1 MAKLI
6 TDGTRKAIKN
16 MVYVSQC
23 ARTLSLMPSAE
34 NFAMRLIGDMIIVNR
49 KLNNISIRINEIL
62 DKYSSMPS
70 DSLHEGFEET
80 LNSIGNAS
88 DYTKLAIEDTSDAMT
103 SNDKSSQEI
112 GDALDSAVSSN
123 TSASLQIGGGLTYG
137 SIAIGNNIKLAMTG
151 NGRRRLIN
159 DVANEPAN
167 VNFHID
173 GISDKFENRINS
185 EVGEINDVDSINNLT
200 KNSVTKGT
208 ESIDGFIKNT
218 GEGIDGAVGWID
230 DNKDVDSS
238 NSDLKEKVGNT
249 KEIVEQKIKRV
260 REVFNNLNKN
270 FDNSFGFVSGKNFA
284 EKNNI
289 SYEKMN
295 SPMSDSVGE
304 VKGKAADFINNFN
317 IGKVVTSIGDIA
329 VGAGD
334 ATLAVDLLPHIDTD
348 RMLKDVI
355 GGVDTTRIDKMNEL
369 YKKKNFENEPD
380 LLEVPDAPWR
390 LSKDDL
396 EKYNADGYNK
406 YLEEFTEVNDN
417 TRSEILGQMQKVRNS
432 SDIAVITDDNKEKE
446 NTSALKAMR
455 NVRRNA
461 IKAKQIERY
470 KGFLSIELNY
480 LKRNCLNMKT
490 NIKND
495 WDIMMGQYKTA
506 INEIKK
512 FYTVDGYGGNETI
525 NKCCNKINDD
535 ATQIIDLCKS
545 IAIEMTNAVAMVPTP
560 YSIGI
565 CSDMPVHKT
574 LAFFKD
580 IKIIITFL
588 KNLIR
593 LGIDIIANLTILAK
607 LIFNGVQSLAKILK
621 TLKDIIGVD
630 KILDMIDNLVSLFR
644 PKMMDAKIL
653 MENAISP
660 IYYNETEDYE
670 MKANALEALLADD
683 KDGGS
688 IDEFKYTDDPYARKK
703 YRDEK
708 HTYGGKMKTD
718 DEIEDALEELEA
730 KGEREIVAYR
740 SPILNA
746 EGDDFAGWIFY
757 YAYAYDNMKKSW
769 RSSKKRRKNQLIKKA
784 SKKNKMRR
792 GKLIGGV
799 AQLKKN
805 KSFGYTDGNGR
816 FHKNTVTGFDAYY
829 WYTKWTNDPT
839 DCEADFSNVELTYDK
854 EGNLIGAKAINEN
867 VVSPIQTTA
876 NGSLVELNNGQRVF
890 VEGKIVKSGDY
901 VNVNGVKYKVK

>member
-167 VNFHID
+167 VKFHID

>member
-6 TDGTRKAIKN
+6 TDGTRKSIKN

-34 NFAMRLIGDMIIVNR
+34 NFAMRLMGDMRIVNR

-112 GDALDSAVSSN
+112 GDALNSAVSSN

-137 SIAIGNNIKLAMTG
+137 SIAMGNNIKLAMTG

-495 WDIMMGQYKTA
+495 WDTMMSQYKTA

-545 IAIEMTNAVAMVPTP
+545 IAIEVTNASNMVPTP
-560 YSIGI
+560 YSIGL
-565 CSDMPVHKT
+565 CFDMPVHKI
-574 LAFFKD
+574 LAYFKD
-580 IKIIITFL
+580 INIIITFL

-593 LGIDIIANLTILAK
+593 LVKDILANLKILAK
-607 LIFNGVQSLAKILK
+607 LIFNGVQSQAKILK

-630 KILDMIDNLVSLFR
+630 NIFNMTDTLVSTFR
-644 PKMMDAKIL
+644 SKMMDAKIL
-653 MENAISP
+653 MENEISP

-670 MKANALEALLADD
+670 MKVNALEALLADD
-683 KDGGS
+683 KEGGS

-816 FHKNTVTGFDAYY
+816 FHKNTITGFDAYY

>member
-6 TDGTRKAIKN
+6 TDGTRKSIKN

-34 NFAMRLIGDMIIVNR
+34 NFAMRLMGDMRIVNR

-112 GDALDSAVSSN
+112 GDALNSAVSSN

-137 SIAIGNNIKLAMTG
+137 SIAMGNNIKLAMTG

-480 LKRNCLNMKT
+480 LKRN
-490 NIKND
+490 
-495 WDIMMGQYKTA
+495 
-506 INEIKK
+506 
-512 FYTVDGYGGNETI
+512 
-525 NKCCNKINDD
+525 
-535 ATQIIDLCKS
+535 
-545 IAIEMTNAVAMVPTP
+545 
-560 YSIGI
+560 
-565 CSDMPVHKT
+565 
-574 LAFFKD
+574 
-580 IKIIITFL
+580 
-588 KNLIR
+588 
-593 LGIDIIANLTILAK
+593 
-607 LIFNGVQSLAKILK
+607 
-621 TLKDIIGVD
+621 
-630 KILDMIDNLVSLFR
+630 
-644 PKMMDAKIL
+644 
-653 MENAISP
+653 
-660 IYYNETEDYE
+660 
-670 MKANALEALLADD
+670 
-683 KDGGS
+683 
-688 IDEFKYTDDPYARKK
+688 
-703 YRDEK
+703 
-708 HTYGGKMKTD
+708 
-718 DEIEDALEELEA
+718 
-730 KGEREIVAYR
+730 
-740 SPILNA
+740 
-746 EGDDFAGWIFY
+746 
-757 YAYAYDNMKKSW
+757 
-769 RSSKKRRKNQLIKKA
+769 
-784 SKKNKMRR
+784 
-792 GKLIGGV
+792 
-799 AQLKKN
+799 
-805 KSFGYTDGNGR
+805 
-816 FHKNTVTGFDAYY
+816 
-829 WYTKWTNDPT
+829 
-839 DCEADFSNVELTYDK
+839 
-854 EGNLIGAKAINEN
+854 
-867 VVSPIQTTA
+867 
-876 NGSLVELNNGQRVF
+876 
-890 VEGKIVKSGDY
+890 
-901 VNVNGVKYKVK
+901 